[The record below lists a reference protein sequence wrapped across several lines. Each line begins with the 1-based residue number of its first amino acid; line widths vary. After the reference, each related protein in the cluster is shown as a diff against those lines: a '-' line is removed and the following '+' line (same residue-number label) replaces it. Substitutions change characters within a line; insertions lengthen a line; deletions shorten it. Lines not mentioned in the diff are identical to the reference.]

1 MCLTLPGEGFS
12 AYVAEGGFHRVGLR
26 SGRRPI
32 RPGLAVAAALLTLTL
47 PLTRTTRLALALTTT
62 RAAGARARATGAPSS
77 ATAAVLSHWRRL
89 QIIGFRR
96 LAGLS
101 VEQLR
106 LHGRA

>member
-1 MCLTLPGEGFS
+1 
-12 AYVAEGGFHRVGLR
+12 
-26 SGRRPI
+26 
-32 RPGLAVAAALLTLTL
+32 LAVAAALLTLT
-47 PLTRTTRLALALTTT
+47 RTTRLTLALTAT
-62 RAAGARARATGAPSS
+62 RAAGPAGPAGATRAPSS

>member
-1 MCLTLPGEGFS
+1 LRLTLPGEGFS
-12 AYVAEGGFHRVGLR
+12 AYVAEGCFHRIGLR
-26 SGRRPI
+26 AGRRPI
-32 RPGLAVAAALLTLTL
+32 RPGLAVAAALLTLT
-47 PLTRTTRLALALTTT
+47 RTTRLALALTAT
-62 RAAGARARATGAPSS
+62 RAAGPAGATRAPSS

>member
-1 MCLTLPGEGFS
+1 
-12 AYVAEGGFHRVGLR
+12 
-26 SGRRPI
+26 
-32 RPGLAVAAALLTLTL
+32 LAVAAALLTLT
-47 PLTRTTRLALALTTT
+47 RTTRLALALALALTAT
-62 RAAGARARATGAPSS
+62 RAAGPAGATRAPSS